1 MRMQE
6 PEQQQPFGQEWQAS
20 QEHSG
25 YSAQYPGRYEPE
37 QQGYSVEGDGDDY
50 QQQKIYPQE
59 MLSPRTKV
67 LGILGIAFSAIGFF
81 ATLAGIIVSSI
92 VLSHAN
98 GQVAVQVEGVIGLVG
113 SIVVMLACIAIYVIA
128 IVALTRQR
136 RRIRRRMRLRV

>member
-6 PEQQQPFGQEWQAS
+6 PEQQQPFGQEWQTS

-37 QQGYSVEGDGDDY
+37 QQESIEGGAGDDY

-98 GQVAVQVEGVIGLVG
+98 GQIAMQVGGVIGLVS
-113 SIVVMLACIAIYVIA
+113 SIVVMLVCIAIYVIA
-128 IVALTRQR
+128 IVVLTRRR
-136 RRIRRRMRLRV
+136 RRIRRRMRSRV

>member
-6 PEQQQPFGQEWQAS
+6 PEQQQPFGQEWQTS
-20 QEHSG
+20 QEYKG

-37 QQGYSVEGDGDDY
+37 QQGYSVGGDGDDS

-59 MLSPRTKV
+59 MLSPRTKM

-92 VLSHAN
+92 VLSHAE
-98 GQVAVQVEGVIGLVG
+98 GQVAMQVGGVIGLVG
-113 SIVVMLACIAIYVIA
+113 SIVVMLVCIAIYVIA
-128 IVALTRQR
+128 VVALTR